1 MGTKPS
7 VTLTLAGDESKLT
20 QAFDKVGAA
29 SKGMA
34 DKVGDSSKS
43 MADAGSRFDAYA
55 ETTDNAET
63 KSQGFADVLTGA
75 KDAMA
80 AWGDESLSTSDK
92 MIALGQ
98 AGADLAG
105 GFTNFLIPAI
115 GSLAG
120 NLRGGLASA
129 MTFISAHPLLIT
141 IGLLAAA
148 VIFLVTQTE
157 WFQAVATR
165 VFNWVG
171 NLAKTVFGNSVQFVI
186 DVWGN
191 VISFFENLPGNV
203 GKALGALGGIVT
215 GAFKSA
221 VNGLVDGLNW
231 FVDHSVNWLID
242 RVNDVSG
249 VVGIPAIP
257 HIPHVPRLHTGGVFH
272 AGGSGEGLALMK
284 DGERI
289 SAPGQGGGIDLYAI
303 GSGPLADFLNALI
316 ADGMLEARFR

>member
-1 MGTKPS
+1 MGDKPS
-7 VTLTLAGDESKLT
+7 VTLTLAGDEARLT
-20 QAFDKVGAA
+20 QAFDRVGMA
-29 SKGMA
+29 SKSMSDDVA
-34 DKVGDSSKS
+34 SSSKS
-43 MADAGSRFDAYA
+43 LTDSGSKFDAYA
-55 ETTDNAET
+55 EKSDNAET

-148 VIFLVTQTE
+148 VIFLITQTD

-186 DVWGN
+186 DIWQR
-191 VISFFENLPGNV
+191 VIGFFEGLPGIL
-203 GKALGALGGIVT
+203 GRALGSLGNMIGA
-215 GAFKSA
+215 AFKT
-221 VNGLVDGLNW
+221 GLNVAID
-231 FVDHSVNWLID
+231 FLNWGID
-242 RVNDVSG
+242 RINNLIYGVNLINPFEDV
-249 VVGIPAIP
+249 PY
-257 HIPHVPRLHTGGVFH
+257 IPHVPRLHTGGVFH
-272 AGGSGEGLALMK
+272 SPGGRGEGLAMLR
-284 DGERI
+284 DGERV
-289 SAPGQGGGIDLYAI
+289 SAPGQGGEG
-303 GSGPLADFLNALI
+303 GSGYQISVPLVEQIQAWFN
-316 ADGMLEARFR
+316 DGTLVLVGR